1 MNKLHVVVVAYHR
14 PIALRMLID
23 CFLLQTY
30 QDWAMTIIHDGPAPE
45 DIMEVIESR
54 RDPRIMFTD
63 SETES
68 GNHGFY
74 IRRMMLSILSG
85 EETDFVLNTN
95 DDNIYVPRFIELMMR
110 EVMPDTGIVFCDT
123 VHSHQEYNL
132 QVSELKVSSIDLGAF
147 IVRLDVA
154 KKAGF
159 THDTY
164 AFDGYYAEDSL
175 STAISKGLRAVHV
188 RKPLFIHN

>member
-30 QDWAMTIIHDGPAPE
+30 QDWIMTIFHDGPAPQSVK
-45 DIMEVIESR
+45 DVIAGYN
-54 RDPRIMFTD
+54 DPRIIFLD
-63 SETES
+63 SATES
-68 GNHGFY
+68 GNHGYY
-74 IRRMMLSILSG
+74 IRKGVLKILKAS
-85 EETDFVLNTN
+85 EDDFILNTN
-95 DDNIYVPRFIELMMR
+95 DDNYYVPRFIELMMR
-110 EVMPDTGIVFCDT
+110 EITPETGIVFCDT

-132 QVSELKVSSIDLGAF
+132 QVSELKVSGIDLGAF
-147 IVRLDVA
+147 IVRMPLA
-154 KKAGF
+154 KEVGF

-164 AFDGYYAEDSL
+164 AFDGYYAEDCL
-175 STAISKGLRAVHV
+175 SAAISKGLRAVHV